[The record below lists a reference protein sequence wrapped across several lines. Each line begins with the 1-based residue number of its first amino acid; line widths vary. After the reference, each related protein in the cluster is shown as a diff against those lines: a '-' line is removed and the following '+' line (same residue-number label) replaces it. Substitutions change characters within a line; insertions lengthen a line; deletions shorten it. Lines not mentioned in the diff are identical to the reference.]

1 MTMKKLSLLF
11 SMMIMLLA
19 PSSVSAANFDEAT
32 TYNALYRMLSTPYL
46 NESNEPDLGYVDAGM
61 SDFVRSI
68 WYLNELPTDEAYC
81 WWSDPGLPEL
91 CIHSWVYN
99 NLQAQAMFARL
110 HQGIFKANLYL
121 ENAPSTLV
129 QKRAEVR
136 FLRALFYFHALD
148 LYGNV
153 PLTTSSQV
161 NLFQTYFD
169 YTHAGGMIPEGMTES
184 DLYNAYT
191 DNTVERPKQVGCV
204 ALFDFIVNE
213 LKAVEADLPAPGNES
228 YARPSKAAA
237 WLLLARLYLNA
248 EVYTGTAQW
257 DEAKTYAK
265 KVLDSKAYALSDN
278 FSYLFMGDNDANAAK
293 QEIVFPIYA
302 GADAL
307 PSWGCTTFIIAS
319 TYDTN
324 MLENGMTE
332 KWGGVTARR
341 ELVSKFSE
349 SDSRYMFYSKG
360 HSLDINQL
368 NYGFYEGYAVTKFTN
383 VRSDGVA
390 TSHPQFADTD
400 WPLMRLAEAYL
411 TYAEADAHQN
421 GGTCTDDGAEMLN
434 KIRTRAHISNLPTVT
449 LSDIA
454 DEWAREFMFEGRR
467 RSDLIRLGLFAG
479 DSYLWNW
486 KGGQQNG
493 VAIDNYLA
501 RYPMPDFMMIL
512 SSDYVQ
518 NSGYTDINQIQIDKT
533 FVLDTPDFA
542 SQTVSLRDVE
552 TLHFTWQSPNV
563 TGVDASD
570 VQYQLQMSPS
580 GNFDQPQNADEYISL
595 GTGLGTYYP
604 FATGDVDTETLDMVL
619 LAWKR
624 AKRWSDLPRQ
634 SFDIYF
640 RCVATIANKESVSNV
655 QKITVTPYINNV
667 NATNYYLAGPG
678 IGDGQ
683 QTLTHDGIGTSMLP
697 MEIDYD
703 RYGIGWGYMGSGKY
717 TLTTRLIKDSPFY
730 IRQIRSGIYFY
741 TPDGTIDNAQ
751 LMNSYGKTP
760 DVSQMFTVSE
770 TGTYEITVS
779 VNPDWVQDG
788 SGEWHRLPYVTLT
801 KKEDMVDGV
810 QSVTIAGDATAS
822 LQQSAAGHIWYGQV
836 TLSQEGRVHFVVDG
850 QQWGDTGFSFG
861 YAKPGHTEITAP
873 TGNYIVTLNVA
884 TGFYDFYDTN
894 DMRFLADSPYQ
905 MMYLRSLDMQ
915 VKNYYYVGGLNNWKL
930 TDNSRPFATDEGI
943 IYHLQIPAP
952 TSSADGMFKIA
963 SEEAVTTG
971 SWGADFLTAEY
982 DQCPNLEGYFIT
994 GNADA
999 GGAWCL
1005 PIPNDGST
1013 HYDLQFNLLS
1023 GRYQFTPI
1031 TPSGIR
1037 ETVRDSRSALPGI
1050 YTLNGVRIQSDLH
1063 QLSKGIYIVNG
1074 KKVVIK

>member
-1 MTMKKLSLLF
+1 MKRLSLLF

-46 NESNEPDLGYVDAGM
+46 NESHEPDLSYADPGL
-61 SDFVRSI
+61 SDFVRAI
-68 WYLNELPTDEAYC
+68 WVLNELPTDEAYC
-81 WWSDPGLPEL
+81 WWNDPGLPEL

-153 PLTTSSQV
+153 PLMVSSQF
-161 NLFQTYFD
+161 NLFQTYYD
-169 YTHAGGMIPEGMTES
+169 YTRAGGMIPEGMTEN

-191 DNTVERPKQVGCV
+191 DNTVERPKQVGCA
-204 ALFDFIVNE
+204 ALFNFIVNE

-265 KVLDSKAYALSDN
+265 KVLDSKAYSLSPV
-278 FSYLFMGDNDANAAK
+278 FSNLFMGDNDANAAK

-307 PSWGCTTFIIAS
+307 PSWGCTTYIIAATHDS
-319 TYDTN
+319 N
-324 MLENGMTE
+324 MSENGMTQ

-349 SDSRYMFYSKG
+349 SDSRYMFYSEG
-360 HSLDINQL
+360 HTLNINQL
-368 NYGFYEGYAVTKFTN
+368 NNGFFEGYAVTKFTN
-383 VRSDGVA
+383 KRSDETA
-390 TSHPQFADTD
+390 SYQDYAETD

-411 TYAEADAHQN
+411 TYAEADAHLN
-421 GGTCTDDGAEMLN
+421 GGTCTDDGAAMLN
-434 KIRTRAHISNLPTVT
+434 TLRDRAHISNLETVT

-501 RYPMPDFMMIL
+501 RYPMPDFMMML

-542 SQTVSLRDVE
+542 SQTVSLRDVK

-563 TGVDASD
+563 TGVDASELR
-570 VQYQLQMSPS
+570 YQLQVSPS
-580 GNFDQPQNADEYISL
+580 GNFGQPQNADEYISIS
-595 GTGLGTYYP
+595 TGLTSYYS

-634 SFDIYF
+634 PFDIYF

-667 NATNYYLAGPG
+667 NATNFYLAGPG

-683 QTLTHDGIGTSMLP
+683 QTLSHDGIGTSMLP
-697 MEIDYD
+697 MDIDYE
-703 RYGIGWGYMGSGKY
+703 RYGIGWGHMGGGKY

-730 IRQIRSGIYFY
+730 IRQIKSGIYFY

-770 TGTYEITVS
+770 TGTYEITAS
-779 VNPDWVQDG
+779 VNPGWVQDEKE
-788 SGEWHRLPYVTLT
+788 EWHQLPYVTLT
-801 KKEDMVDGV
+801 KKDDTPPVGI
-810 QSVTIAGDATAS
+810 QSVTIAGDATATM
-822 LQQSAAGHIWYGQV
+822 QQSAAGHIWYGQV
-836 TLSQEGRVHFVVDG
+836 TLLQEGSLHFVVDG

-861 YAKPGHTEITAP
+861 YAKAGNEEMTAP
-873 TGNYIVTLNVA
+873 AGNYIVTLNVA
-884 TGFYDFYDTN
+884 TGFYDFYNTDDELFIWTYN
-894 DMRFLADSPYQ
+894 PYEL
-905 MMYLRSLDMQ
+905 MYKKIGNEPI
-915 VKNYYYVGGLNNWKL
+915 KNYYYVGGLNGWML
-930 TDNSRPFATDEGI
+930 TDKSLPFTTKEGI
-943 IYHLQIPAP
+943 VYHLQIPAP
-952 TSSADGMFKIA
+952 TTSEEGMLKIA

-971 SWGADFLTAEY
+971 SWGANFLTAYY
-982 DQCPNLEGYFIT
+982 DQCPELEGYFVT
-994 GNADA
+994 GNANA

-1013 HYDLQFNLLS
+1013 HYDLHFNLLS

>member
-1 MTMKKLSLLF
+1 MKRLSLLF

-19 PSSVSAANFDEAT
+19 PSNVSAANFDEET
-32 TYNALYRMLSTPYL
+32 TYNALYRMLSTPFL
-46 NESNEPDLGYVDAGM
+46 NESHEPDLGYVDATM
-61 SDFVRSI
+61 SDFVRAI
-68 WYLNELPTDEAYC
+68 WVLNELPTDEAYC
-81 WWSDPGLPEL
+81 WWNDPGLPEL

-161 NLFQTYFD
+161 NLFMKYYDYF
-169 YTHAGGMIPEGMTES
+169 HAGGMVPEGMTEN

-191 DNTVERPKQVGCV
+191 DNTVERPKQVGCA

-307 PSWGCTTFIIAS
+307 PSWGCTTYIIAATHDS
-319 TYDTN
+319 N
-324 MLENGMTE
+324 MSENGMTQ

-349 SDSRYMFYSKG
+349 SDSRYMFYSEG
-360 HSLDINQL
+360 HTLNINQL
-368 NYGFYEGYAVTKFTN
+368 NNGFFEGYAVTKFTN
-383 VRSDGVA
+383 KRSDETA
-390 TSHPQFADTD
+390 SYQDYAETD

-411 TYAEADAHQN
+411 TYAEADAHLN
-421 GGTCTDDGAEMLN
+421 GGTCTDDGAAMLN
-434 KIRTRAHISNLPTVT
+434 TLRGRAHISDLPTVT

-542 SQTVSLRDVE
+542 SQTVSLRDVK

-563 TGVDASD
+563 TGADASD

-580 GNFDQPQNADEYISL
+580 GNFDQPQNADEYIGL

-697 MEIDYD
+697 MEIDHD
-703 RYGIGWGYMGSGKY
+703 RYNIGWGYMGSGKY

-751 LMNSYGKTP
+751 LMNSDGSTP

-770 TGTYEITVS
+770 TGIYEITAS
-779 VNPDWVQDG
+779 VYPDWVQDEKK
-788 SGEWHRLPYVTLT
+788 EWHRLPYVTLT
-801 KKEDMVDGV
+801 KKDDTPPVGI
-810 QSVTIAGDATAS
+810 QSVTIAGDATATM
-822 LQQSAAGHIWYGQV
+822 QQSAAGHIWYGQV
-836 TLSQEGRVHFVVDG
+836 TLLQEGSLYFVVDG
-850 QQWGDTGFSFG
+850 QTWGDTEFSFA
-861 YAKPGHTEITAP
+861 YAKPGSAKMKVP
-873 TGNYIVTLNVA
+873 AGSYIVTLNTA

-894 DMRFLADSPYQ
+894 DERFIWYYNPYEL
-905 MMYLRSLDMQ
+905 MYKKVEDEPI
-915 VKNYYYVGGLNNWKL
+915 KNYYYVGGLNGWML
-930 TDNSRPFATDEGI
+930 TDKSLPFTTKEGI
-943 IYHLQIPAP
+943 VYHLQIPAP